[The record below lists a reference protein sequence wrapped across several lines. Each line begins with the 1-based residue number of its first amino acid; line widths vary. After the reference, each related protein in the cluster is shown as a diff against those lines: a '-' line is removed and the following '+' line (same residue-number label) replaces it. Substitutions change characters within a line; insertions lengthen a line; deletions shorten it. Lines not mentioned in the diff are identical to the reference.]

1 MNISRRKPTFFI
13 YCRYP
18 IKGEVH
24 PMLVSKAYKFHIYL
38 NKNQEILIAKTIGC
52 NRFVFKT

>member
-1 MNISRRKPTFFI
+1 
-13 YCRYP
+13 
-18 IKGEVH
+18 
-24 PMLVSKAYKFHIYL
+24 MLVSKAYKFHIYL